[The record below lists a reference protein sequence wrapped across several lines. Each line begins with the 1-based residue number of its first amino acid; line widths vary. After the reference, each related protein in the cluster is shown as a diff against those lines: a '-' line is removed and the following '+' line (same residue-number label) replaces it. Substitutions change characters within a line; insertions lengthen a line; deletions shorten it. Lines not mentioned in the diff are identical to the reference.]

1 MLSRLIFKFDKNLG
15 WNQREH
21 KGGEEKT
28 RGLAYIAGN
37 GTKERYA
44 TCGLRYSNSEK
55 REYFPAE
62 AFSSTDPRTEVSETA
77 AAAAVQE
84 SGKGRL
90 SDGTNMGTGRR

>member
-1 MLSRLIFKFDKNLG
+1 MSRLIFKFDKIFLDG
-15 WNQREH
+15 TKESIRG
-21 KGGEEKT
+21 KKKKKTT

-37 GTKERYA
+37 STKERYA

-62 AFSSTDPRTEVSETA
+62 VFSSTDPRTEVSETA

-90 SDGTNMGTGRR
+90 SDGNKHGN